1 MKIDLIK
8 EFISHR
14 SSLDSYPQI
23 VWDPENKRWINTDGE
38 VAEEEA
44 FKPPPKMSD
53 FNHAVQQPNMSAPP
67 PMPSP
72 APALTPVAPQI
83 PQSNQMPGDYGLPA
97 NHMNPYGG
105 NTAPISDIPTN
116 NNNDQP
122 AKVPNL
128 QSNMFKM
135 QRNKSELNC
144 GKKRMIDIEACL
156 N

>member
-1 MKIDLIK
+1 M
-8 EFISHR
+8 EERNSTSHR
-14 SSLDSYPQI
+14 SSFASISQI

-53 FNHAVQQPNMSAPP
+53 FNQAVQPNFAAPP
-67 PMPSP
+67 PQMPSP
-72 APALTPVAPQI
+72 APALTPVPPQMS
-83 PQSNQMPGDYGLPA
+83 QSNQTPGDYGLPG
-97 NHMNPYGG
+97 NHMNPYG
-105 NTAPISDIPTN
+105 NPAPNADIPAN

-135 QRNKSELNC
+135 QRNKSES
-144 GKKRMIDIEACL
+144 GRSG
-156 N
+156 